1 MSNVIL
7 YGIGNSDMGHQALRY
22 FIMNKERMNVCGI
35 VGAAERMCTFD
46 HNISD
51 VYMMDDRKGL
61 RAEYE
66 MSKSGIDCDEFY
78 GTLLREGILVYEP

>member
-7 YGIGNSDMGHQALRY
+7 YGIGNDNMEHQALRY

-46 HNISD
+46 DNIAD
-51 VYMMDDRKGL
+51 VFMMDDRKGL
-61 RAEYE
+61 RTEYE
-66 MSKSGIDCDEFY
+66 MSKSGIDCDKFY
-78 GTLLREGILVYEP
+78 ETLLREGILVYEP